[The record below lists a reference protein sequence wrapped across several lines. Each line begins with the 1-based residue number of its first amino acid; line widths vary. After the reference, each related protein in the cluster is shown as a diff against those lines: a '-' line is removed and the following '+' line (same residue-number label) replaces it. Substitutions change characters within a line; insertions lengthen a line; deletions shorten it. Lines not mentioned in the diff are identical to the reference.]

1 VTPSDSAAAGRA
13 GVTAPERA
21 TAGPLA
27 LRGIEALGRVVLDAV
42 EALGRFGLFLAQ
54 AIACIFVPPFKLG
67 RLADRIN
74 FFGFRSL
81 TIVMLTGAFTGMVL
95 SLQVFLTLSRVGSE
109 AFVGPA
115 VAISL
120 IRELGPVLCAVF
132 VTGLAGSALTAEI
145 GIMRITEQIDALT
158 VMALNPT
165 RYLVVPAVVAGIIT
179 FPLMTA
185 IFDVLGIL
193 GGYLV
198 AVGLLGLS
206 PGTYF
211 GEMQTFVDA
220 GDIMTGVWKS
230 LSFGV
235 IVPWVCAYKGFHC
248 GHGAE
253 GVARAT
259 TQAVV
264 LASVLIL
271 VWDYFLGS
279 VLP

>member
-1 VTPSDSAAAGRA
+1 MTEPAAA
-13 GVTAPERA
+13 P
-21 TAGPLA
+21 PWPPA
-27 LRGIEALGRVVLDAV
+27 LRAVEAVGRSSLDAV
-42 EALGRFGLFLAQ
+42 EALGRFGRFLAE
-54 AIACIFVPPFKLG
+54 AVAYIFIPPFKFD
-67 RLADRIN
+67 RLLDRIT
-74 FFGFRSL
+74 FIGFRSL
-81 TIVMLTGAFTGMVL
+81 TIVILTGGFTGMVL
-95 SLQVFLTLSRVGSE
+95 GLQIFLTLSRFGSE
-109 AFVGPA
+109 AFLGPA
-115 VAISL
+115 VALSL

-145 GIMRITEQIDALT
+145 GIMKITEQIDALT
-158 VMALNPT
+158 VMALQPT
-165 RYLVVPAVVAGIIT
+165 RYLVVPAIVAGLIA

-185 IFDVLGIL
+185 IFDVMGIF

-198 AVGLLGLS
+198 GVELLGLS

-211 GEMQTFVDA
+211 GEMQNFVDSSDLMI
-220 GDIMTGVWKS
+220 GFWKA

-235 IVPWVCAYKGFHC
+235 LVPWVCTYKGFHC

-259 TQAVV
+259 THAVV

>member
-1 VTPSDSAAAGRA
+1 MTPPEITSDWSLPVRA
-13 GVTAPERA
+13 VES
-21 TAGPLA
+21 
-27 LRGIEALGRVVLDAV
+27 LGRIALDIV
-42 EALGRFGLFLAQ
+42 ESLGRFGLFLVQ
-54 AIACIFVPPFKLG
+54 AITFIFVPPFKFS
-67 RLADRIN
+67 RLVDRIS
-74 FFGFRSL
+74 FFGWRSL
-81 TIVMLTGAFTGMVL
+81 TIVLLTGAFTGMVL
-95 SLQVFLTLSRVGSE
+95 SLQVFLTLARVGSE

-145 GIMRITEQIDALT
+145 GIMKITEQIDALT
-158 VMALNPT
+158 VMALHPT
-165 RYLVVPAVVAGIIT
+165 RYLVVPAVVAGVIT

-185 IFDVLGIL
+185 IFDVIGIF

-211 GEMQTFVDA
+211 GEMQTFVDWA
-220 GDIMTGVWKS
+220 DLTTGFWKA
-230 LSFGV
+230 LSFG
-235 IVPWVCAYKGFHC
+235 ILVPWVCAYKGFRC

-264 LASVLIL
+264 LTSVLIL